1 MVVKFNPTLKVW
13 WNDIKRNRE
22 LEANELLGGVT
33 ALIVVE
39 LDSYLIKALLK
50 FWDLERLI
58 FKFKDLR

>member
-1 MVVKFNPTLKVW
+1 MVVKFNLTLKVW

-33 ALIVVE
+33 ALIAVE